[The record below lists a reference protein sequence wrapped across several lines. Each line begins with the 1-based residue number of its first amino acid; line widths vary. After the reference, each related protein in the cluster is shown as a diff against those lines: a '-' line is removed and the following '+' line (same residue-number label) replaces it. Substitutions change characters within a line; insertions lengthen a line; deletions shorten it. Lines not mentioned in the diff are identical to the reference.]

1 VTFDEFE
8 SAALT
13 TVLYDDKYRI
23 FYPALGLAGET
34 GEVLEKIK
42 KVFRDNDGVLA
53 DEKRKE
59 IAKELGDVLWYI
71 AALCRDLDITMDD
84 VAELVIAK
92 LKSRAERNVLRG
104 SGDER

>member
-1 VTFDEFE
+1 MTFDEFE
-8 SAALT
+8 KAAIAT
-13 TVLYDDKYRI
+13 AMYDDKYKL

-42 KVFRDNDGVLA
+42 KVFRDEQGVMTDERRLA
-53 DEKRKE
+53 
-59 IAKELGDVLWYI
+59 IQKELGDVLWYV
-71 AALCRDLDITMDD
+71 AALCRDLDISMSTTANC
-84 VAELVIAK
+84 VLVK

>member
-1 VTFDEFE
+1 VTFDDFE
-8 SAALT
+8 AAALT